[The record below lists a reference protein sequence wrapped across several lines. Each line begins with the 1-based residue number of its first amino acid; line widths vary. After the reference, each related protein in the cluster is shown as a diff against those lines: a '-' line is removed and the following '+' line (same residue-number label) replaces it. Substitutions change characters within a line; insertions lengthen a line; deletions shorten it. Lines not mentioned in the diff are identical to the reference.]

1 MYDIKPLEEEWEK
14 YNKKR
19 KRPRYIFIL
28 IAFLSLGVAILWK
41 YGKSPLLN
49 ADKNSSTRKMQTSDV
64 LADKTISTLEVH
76 KTKVKDNNI
85 RDNNP
90 MDPSDVFV
98 DRDEKKVQTVKSVF
112 RPDSD
117 EQTRTRKKIH
127 FEMVDAN
134 TPRAYKEIESRFA
147 FAPDPDDALFLARIY
162 YKKGNYRKAAYWALQ
177 TNKLNG
183 GIEESW
189 LIFAKAKARTG
200 QKNEAIQ
207 ILTQYVKKSNSV
219 EARKLLKKLKK

>member
-28 IAFLSLGVAILWK
+28 IAFLSLGIAILWK

-98 DRDEKKVQTVKSVF
+98 DRDEKKVQTVKSVSG
-112 RPDSD
+112 PDSD